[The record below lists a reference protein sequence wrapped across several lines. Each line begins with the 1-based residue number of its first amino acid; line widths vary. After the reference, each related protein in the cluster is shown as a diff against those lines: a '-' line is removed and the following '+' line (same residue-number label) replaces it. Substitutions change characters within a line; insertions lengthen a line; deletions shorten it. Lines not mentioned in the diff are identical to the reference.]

1 MNTLIL
7 FHGNNYNDISK
18 FHYFIRS
25 RYREIE
31 TSSNYSLIDVSDLKA
46 WDGIWSTLKDDGFTP
61 LIIVIDNLYKEHEEF
76 LKTYYFERVVTGLC

>member
-25 RYREIE
+25 RYRGIG
-31 TSSNYSLIDVSDLKA
+31 TSSNYSLIDVSDLKS
-46 WDGIWSTLKDDGFTP
+46 WGGIWFTLKDAGFTP
-61 LIIVIDNLYKEHEEF
+61 LITVIDNLDEEHEEF